1 MGFSGASQQAPLSG
15 ATAIARLFSISAS
28 KEKGKKK
35 NSTKLDFGLFVS
47 VLWGLGFKSKI
58 NLL

>member
-28 KEKGKKK
+28 KEKGGKEKQHK
-35 NSTKLDFGLFVS
+35 IR
-47 VLWGLGFKSKI
+47 LWFICLCCLGLGI
-58 NLL
+58 

>member
-15 ATAIARLFSISAS
+15 AIAIARLFSISAS
-28 KEKGKKK
+28 KEKGEKK

-47 VLWGLGFKSKI
+47 VVWGLGFKSKI